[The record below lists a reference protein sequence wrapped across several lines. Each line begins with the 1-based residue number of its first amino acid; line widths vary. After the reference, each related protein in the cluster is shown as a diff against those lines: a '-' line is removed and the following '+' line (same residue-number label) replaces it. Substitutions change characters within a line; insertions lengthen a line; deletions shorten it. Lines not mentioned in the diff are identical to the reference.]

1 MSLSPETAW
10 KSTLGELELQMTRA
24 TFNTW
29 LKGTRV
35 IDSKEDEFV
44 IGVRNDFAKDWL
56 ENRLQDTVLRTLT
69 AVLGRQ
75 INLRFIVCSDD
86 YRAENQRA
94 NGHSFEPPALSSNG
108 NGGHHSHT
116 APPIKVVNTPKNVD
130 GLTPLPE
137 LTLSKRFT
145 FANFVVGSN
154 NRLAHAAA
162 LSVSENPGKTYNPLF
177 IYSSVGLGK
186 THLLHAIGHRCHDDG
201 CRVLYISAETFANDL
216 IMAIRNKQ
224 TELMRERYRTVD
236 VLLIDDIQ
244 FIAGKESTQEEFFHT
259 FNELHSHGKQVVI
272 TSDRP
277 PKALVTLEERLQS
290 RFEWGLMADI
300 QAPDIEMRKAIL
312 QSKAEE
318 QNYRVPDFV
327 FDIIAHHVRDSIRE
341 LEGALNKVIAFSQ
354 FSDTPITEELVD
366 MALADLLRRSDRPS
380 LERVIEVV
388 CHYYGVT
395 LADLASASRK
405 RSIAYP
411 RQIAMYMAR
420 SETDASLPQ
429 IGTYL
434 GGRDHTTIMYGCEK
448 IARDVEIN
456 SSTRREVLE
465 IKARLYESGRQS
477 ADGR

>member
-35 IDSKEDEFV
+35 VDSEEGEFV

-56 ENRLQDTVLRTLT
+56 ENRLQDTVLRTLSGI
-69 AVLGRQ
+69 VGRPVEV
-75 INLRFIVCSDD
+75 RFIVCSDD
-86 YRAENQRA
+86 YQTENKRT
-94 NGHSFEPPALSSNG
+94 NGRHIEPPIHHNNG
-108 NGGHHSHT
+108 NGQT
-116 APPIKVVNTPKNVD
+116 KKPALKVLDSPQNMP

-137 LTLSKRFT
+137 LTLSQRFT

-186 THLLHAIGHRCHDDG
+186 THLLHAIGHRCHEDG

-216 IMAIRNKQ
+216 IMSIRNKQ
-224 TELMRERYRTVD
+224 TEWMRERYRTVD

-318 QNYRVPDFV
+318 QNYRVPDYV

-366 MALADLLRRSDRPS
+366 MALADLLRRTDRPS
-380 LERVIEVV
+380 LERVVEVI
-388 CHYYGVT
+388 CYYYGVS

-411 RQIAMYMAR
+411 RQVAMYMAR
-420 SETDASLPQ
+420 NETDASLPQ
-429 IGTYL
+429 VGTYL
-434 GGRDHTTIMYGCEK
+434 GGRDHTTIMYGCDK

>member
-1 MSLSPETAW
+1 MLLSPETAW

-35 IDSKEDEFV
+35 VDCEEGKFV

-56 ENRLQDTVLRTLT
+56 ENRLQDTVLRTL
-69 AVLGRQ
+69 AGIIGRHVDVCY
-75 INLRFIVCSDD
+75 IVCSDD
-86 YRAENQRA
+86 HQPDNKRA
-94 NGHSFEPPALSSNG
+94 NGWHSETPLHQKNG
-108 NGGHHSHT
+108 NGQPKISALT
-116 APPIKVVNTPKNVD
+116 VADAPQNVP

-137 LTLSKRFT
+137 LTLSQRFT
-145 FANFVVGSN
+145 FVNFVVGSN

-186 THLLHAIGHRCHDDG
+186 THLLHAIGHRCHEDG

-224 TELMRERYRTVD
+224 TEWMRERYRTVD

-318 QNYRVPDFV
+318 QNYRVPDYV

-388 CHYYGVT
+388 CYYYGVT

-429 IGTYL
+429 VGTYL

-448 IARDVEIN
+448 IAREVEIN
-456 SSTRREVLE
+456 SATRREVLE
-465 IKARLYESGRQS
+465 IKARLYESGRQ
-477 ADGR
+477 